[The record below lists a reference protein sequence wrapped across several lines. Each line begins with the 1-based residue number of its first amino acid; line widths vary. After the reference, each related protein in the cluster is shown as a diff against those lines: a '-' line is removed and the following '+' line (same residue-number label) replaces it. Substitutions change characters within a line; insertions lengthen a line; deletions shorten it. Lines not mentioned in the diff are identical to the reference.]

1 MERKSC
7 CGSSYSSCGS
17 TPKVQTTPVQ
27 GKFSKKEEFV
37 KPEVI
42 TKNEDAQAVASTPA
56 VVSTPKTEES
66 VNVKKEEPVK
76 VNVGK

>member
-17 TPKVQTTPVQ
+17 TPKMQTTPVQ
-27 GKFSKKEEFV
+27 GKVSKKEKFV

-42 TKNEDAQAVASTPA
+42 TKNEAAQAAAAASKPA
-56 VVSTPKTEES
+56 VM
-66 VNVKKEEPVK
+66 KEEL
-76 VNVGK
+76 